1 MGNLLAT
8 GIVCSG
14 HMDHPTNVPSRAM
27 NDGNHTMNGKIELKI
42 ELTEK
47 TARERQETG
56 GGSNA
61 ITELLHFPA

>member
-1 MGNLLAT
+1 
-8 GIVCSG
+8 
-14 HMDHPTNVPSRAM
+14 M